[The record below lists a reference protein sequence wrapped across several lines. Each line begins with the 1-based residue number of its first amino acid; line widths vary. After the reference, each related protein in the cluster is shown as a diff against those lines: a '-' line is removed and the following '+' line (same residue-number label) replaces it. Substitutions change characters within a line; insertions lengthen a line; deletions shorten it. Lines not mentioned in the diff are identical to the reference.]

1 MAVALRNILENKKTN
16 KNTLTSALTT
26 AIQNQMTR
34 PYRHLKTHY
43 YPVIPLHIYQT
54 WSTKNLKPAM
64 LQRVEQLKAQNPA
77 FEHHL
82 YDDADCREFI
92 KEHFKPDVLDAY
104 DNLIPGAYKA
114 DLWRLCVLFIN
125 GGIYMDIKLACI
137 NGFKLIELTEAEHLV
152 LDRLPPLSIYNALMV
167 ARPGNP
173 LLYQAIRRIVSNVQN
188 RFYGSNAL
196 EPTGPLMLGNL
207 ILSTANSQTSPCP
220 VNIDIKHYKDGGYL
234 IYKNQ
239 FVISTEYPEYN
250 SERLS
255 TYNSKATKRYDLL
268 WNERRIY
275 GK

>member
-1 MAVALRNILENKKTN
+1 MAVALRNILENNKTN
-16 KNTLTSALTT
+16 KNALTPALTS

-34 PYRHLKTHY
+34 PYRHLKPHY
-43 YPVIPLHIYQT
+43 CPVIPLHIYQT

-64 LQRVEQLKAQNPA
+64 LQRVEELKAQNPA
-77 FEHHL
+77 FGHHL

-104 DNLIPGAYKA
+104 DKLIPGAYKA

-207 ILSTANSQTSPCP
+207 VLSMANSQI
-220 VNIDIKHYKDGGYL
+220 VNIDIKHYKNGGYL

-250 SERLS
+250 SERLT

-268 WNERRIY
+268 WNEHRIY